1 MNLVK
6 KSCIAMGKVEQIQ
19 FEILSTLLLTEY
31 NQKVSKTLRQDF
43 QSLSDSE
50 LSIDTFS
57 LYTSVAVVY
66 SSKIEGENIEEN
78 RMH

>member
-57 LYTSVAVVY
+57 LYTSVAVVD